1 MAKNLFFEFFEY
13 VNAYLESIKYTWEWS
28 ENKDAYLDVWV
39 KEEGKEIATYCF
51 VSLLTLDIN

>member
-1 MAKNLFFEFFEY
+1 MFFEFFEY